1 MFRVFVTSRCICVDD
16 LDILVYP
23 LLCCSPKITA
33 LFGASDQSRNCFL
46 GLTDSPRSF
55 IEERPCSLFARLKE
69 EEESNEVTLSVSR
82 SLTLLLL
89 FLFSFG
95 SGQLGQDTHETD
107 EGPR

>member
-1 MFRVFVTSRCICVDD
+1 MLLSQKYSAFRTDRPVQKLR
-16 LDILVYP
+16 
-23 LLCCSPKITA
+23 
-33 LFGASDQSRNCFL
+33 L
-46 GLTDSPRSF
+46 GPADSPRSF
-55 IEERPCSLFARLKE
+55 IEERPCSLFARLKEE

-107 EGPR
+107 EGLR